1 MKNDK
6 NELHSLYDLKKVVY
20 NTESN
25 KEPDGL
31 TGDRYSVVKDDTH
44 VLFAN
49 LSFVRNQLLQEIL
62 ESYGIP
68 LEEHDQYGNKSK
80 VDEAVDRDPNNSI
93 RYTDEAYI
101 EEEQAYAQNKL
112 GTVLNNS
119 QINSNRSI
127 GDLVVAK
134 CKNGILG
141 NPNSD
146 FDSFTDIGGSIGQC
160 PDKVGNWNIKDSL
173 SWLVRNSYAASQHI
187 CAKHVRMAIEAGGI
201 STAGRPGW
209 AIQYTKY
216 LPTIGFEYIAM
227 IKGDAAYTN
236 YMNKVAPGDIAV
248 MANPKGGPG
257 HICMYSGSQ
266 WISDFRQRRAWVY
279 GGSSGLLYIFRFKG
293 MKDGIASGEFNEQL
307 ANTGTAIAGWGIAS
321 VNCLSMMVACE
332 GWSDASKKGFLGTP
346 FTDATAGNQSA
357 IDKAT
362 VFTVGPGLTNAVDK
376 NIQPGTRFS
385 AQQIMSLW
393 SKVILQASKDA
404 LRICPALKT
413 LPQGCKDAA
422 IDCMHSGIGWFMK
435 AGWAT
440 VKTPQEAAAACQ
452 RMPKTAKGKPVKGL
466 IDRRTAEA
474 CICLGQKA
482 TGSAKRYTDAY
493 YTPNPKLKALVG
505 GKAGATAA
513 VKAKK

>member
-1 MKNDK
+1 MEYNK

-20 NTESN
+20 DTESN

-68 LEEHDQYGNKSK
+68 LEEHDRYGNKSK
-80 VDEAVDRDPNNSI
+80 VDEAVDKDPNNSI
-93 RYTDEAYI
+93 RYTDEAYV

-146 FDSFTDIGGSIGQC
+146 FDSFTNMGGSIGKC

-173 SWLVRNSYAASQHI
+173 RWLVLNSYAASQHI

-227 IKGDAAYTN
+227 IKGDTAYTN

-248 MANPKGGPG
+248 MANPNGGPG

-307 ANTGTAIAGWGIAS
+307 TIAGWGIAS

>member
-1 MKNDK
+1 MEYNK

-20 NTESN
+20 DTESN

-68 LEEHDQYGNKSK
+68 LEEHDRYGNKSK
-80 VDEAVDRDPNNSI
+80 VDEAVDKDPNNSI
-93 RYTDEAYI
+93 RYTDEAYV

-146 FDSFTDIGGSIGQC
+146 FDSFTNMGGSIGKC

-173 SWLVRNSYAASQHI
+173 RWLVRNSYAASQHI

-293 MKDGIASGEFNEQL
+293 MKDGIASSEFNEQF
-307 ANTGTAIAGWGIAS
+307 TIAGWGIAS

-422 IDCMHSGIGWFMK
+422 IDCMHSGIAWFMK

-513 VKAKK
+513 VKPKK